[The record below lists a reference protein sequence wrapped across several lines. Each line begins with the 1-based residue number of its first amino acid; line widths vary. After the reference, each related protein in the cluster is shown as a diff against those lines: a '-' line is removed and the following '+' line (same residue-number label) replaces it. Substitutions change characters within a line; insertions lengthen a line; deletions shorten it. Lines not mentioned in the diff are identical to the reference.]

1 MDISKKINWIDKN
14 NMIILGFW
22 FAFIIGIGIVNE
34 TYLLTIL
41 YIGAFSILT
50 FIVKPES
57 IYDTTFELMMVSMI
71 FDYTIYFPG
80 MSKLYSFH
88 IIFFIFSVMNLIK
101 LFKNR
106 DVFLRLDKKIIK
118 ILAIFFIFIAISF
131 TWAISKELALKYIS
145 IYVMMIIFII
155 DMLIYNISKE
165 QLSKT
170 IRIIISLFVFIV
182 LVGAVETVTG
192 NQLPVIH
199 SFTNF
204 DMSALLMAIC
214 NSRPIAFSYN
224 VNNYA
229 CMLALLVPFILFTI
243 YKIESKFVKVIVA
256 FFATLSFGL
265 VIMTASRTGSIAMV
279 IVFGTFFLGS
289 FINIKKLKGINVI
302 ILILMVTGTV
312 LLFKFGYLVPNVKP
326 VYDDVGEIIKTDN
339 QNMLADK
346 IGQLKDVEVE
356 YGEEGADNIRGTI
369 AKSILDG
376 VFIQK
381 NFAGYGVGNS
391 EGYLRIDV
399 EGKTQG
405 VYSPHGLLLELLGDF
420 GVFGV
425 ALYGVLYLY
434 LLIKNIMF
442 AKNMKDSIS
451 IASVIALVALAPASF
466 GPSSITYIFLYWT
479 VLSLAASNIQIK
491 SIKEV

>member
-14 NMIILGFW
+14 NMILLGFW
-22 FAFIIGIGIVNE
+22 FAFIIGIGVVNE
-34 TYLLTIL
+34 MYLLTIL

-50 FIVKPES
+50 LIVKPES
-57 IYDTTFELMMVSMI
+57 SYDTTLELMMVSMI

-80 MSKLYSFH
+80 ISKLYSFH
-88 IIFFIFSVMNLIK
+88 VIFFIFSVMSLIK

-106 DVFLRLDKKIIK
+106 DVFLKLDKKIIK

-131 TWAISKELALKYIS
+131 TWAISKQLAIKYIS
-145 IYVMMIIFII
+145 IYFMMIIFII

-165 QLSKT
+165 QLRKT

-182 LVGAVETVTG
+182 LVGAVETITG
-192 NQLPVIH
+192 NQLPVMH

-204 DMSALLMAIC
+204 EMSALLMSIC

-229 CMLALLVPFILFTI
+229 FMLVLLVPFILFKI
-243 YKIESKFVKVIVA
+243 YKIENKLVKVILS

-265 VIMTASRTGSIAMV
+265 VIMTASRTGSIGMI
-279 IVFGTFFLGS
+279 IVFSTFFLGS
-289 FINIKKLKGINVI
+289 LINIRRLKRINVM
-302 ILILMVTGTV
+302 ILILMMTGTV
-312 LLFKFGYLVPNVKP
+312 LLFKFGYMVPNVKP
-326 VYDDVGEIIKTDN
+326 IYDDNGAVIKSGNED
-339 QNMLADK
+339 MLSNK
-346 IGQLKDVEVE
+346 IGQLKDEEFE
-356 YGEEGADNIRGTI
+356 YGEEGAVNIRGTI

-391 EGYLRIDV
+391 EEYLRLNV
-399 EGKTQG
+399 EGKTEG

-425 ALYGVLYLY
+425 VLYGVLYLY
-434 LLIKNIMF
+434 LLIKNVMF
-442 AKNMKDSIS
+442 AKSKKDSIS
-451 IASVIALVALAPASF
+451 IASVVALVALAPISF

-479 VLSLAASNIQIK
+479 VLSLAAANIQIK
-491 SIKEV
+491 SRKEV